1 MKREKTR
8 VEQAAEISDSKKQ
21 EMISMMM
28 REQTSMAMKIN
39 KEQSRQE
46 ELVSETKMYSHSL
59 L

>member
-46 ELVSETKMYSHSL
+46 ELVSETKMFSHSL